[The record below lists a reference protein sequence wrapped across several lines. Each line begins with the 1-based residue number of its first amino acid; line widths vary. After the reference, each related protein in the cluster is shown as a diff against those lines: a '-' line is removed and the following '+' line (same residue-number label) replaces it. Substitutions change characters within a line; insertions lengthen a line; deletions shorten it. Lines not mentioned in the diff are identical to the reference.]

1 MNRVA
6 AIKNGDEFIYE
17 QVFNEYHAKL
27 YFFILKK
34 TSSEYLAEEV
44 VQLTFIKLWNYK
56 SSLNE
61 DYTISTQLFR
71 IASTTLIDLLRK
83 QSNNRSMLIDLM
95 HEIRPEVSD
104 PGLLYNQKEFLK
116 QVTDVIN
123 RMPEMQRKTFQM
135 SRVDGLSYNE
145 IAEKL
150 SISIKT
156 VEVHIGRALKK
167 IRKQLPILVLVPWI
181 YFLSGKG

>member
-1 MNRVA
+1 LNRVA
-6 AIKNGDEFIYE
+6 AIKNGDEFIFE

-27 YFFILKK
+27 YFL
-34 TSSEYLAEEV
+34 
-44 VQLTFIKLWNYK
+44 
-56 SSLNE
+56 
-61 DYTISTQLFR
+61 
-71 IASTTLIDLLRK
+71 
-83 QSNNRSMLIDLM
+83 
-95 HEIRPEVSD
+95 
-104 PGLLYNQKEFLK
+104 KEFLK

-167 IRKQLPILVLVPWI
+167 IRKQLPILVLLPWI